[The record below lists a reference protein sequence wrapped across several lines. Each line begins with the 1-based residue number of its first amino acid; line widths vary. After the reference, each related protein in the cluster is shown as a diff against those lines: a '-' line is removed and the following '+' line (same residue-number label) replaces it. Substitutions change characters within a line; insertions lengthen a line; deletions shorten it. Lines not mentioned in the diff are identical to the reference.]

1 MTRHMRHKTSHVT
14 LITPPSH
21 ASHSVTPLKG
31 GGDVCDVTCD
41 FEGAARPWRHIGGL
55 ATGLVA
61 AGRVCDLV
69 PMPRL
74 KGGER
79 IGGLS
84 SPLARSAENRGGVT
98 A

>member
-41 FEGAARPWRHIGGL
+41 FEGAAPTWRHLGGL

-61 AGRVCDLV
+61 AGRVFDLV
-69 PMPRL
+69 PIAQL
-74 KGGER
+74 KGHRGV
-79 IGGLS
+79 GGLS